1 MDIWIFLV
9 IQENISSSEIWGN
22 IKSFVSWKMTAV
34 YLKHLPSTYSQTR
47 WLDKVSSLLENKGRL
62 VRLMEGSF
70 VVLA

>member
-1 MDIWIFLV
+1 
-9 IQENISSSEIWGN
+9 
-22 IKSFVSWKMTAV
+22 MTAALSV
-34 YLKHLPSTYSQTR
+34 YLTHLPSTYSQTR